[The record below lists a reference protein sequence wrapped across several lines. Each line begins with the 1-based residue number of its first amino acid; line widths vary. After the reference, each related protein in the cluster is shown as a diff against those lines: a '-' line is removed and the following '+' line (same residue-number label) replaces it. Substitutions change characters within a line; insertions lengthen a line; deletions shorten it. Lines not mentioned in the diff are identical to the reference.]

1 VVFSGIVV
9 DVVDIHRQPVG
20 DDEFLEESHHHDEQA
35 ASHPFV
41 IKVVLDEELGQEAG
55 GTLDG
60 ACHQLR
66 EKGHVQGEIPEVP
79 FRLLFAAVDVDGI
92 AQCLEGVE
100 GDAHRQQH
108 FERRQGNPVEVKE
121 ELEIRR
127 EEVEIFESEKHAE
140 IADQAHQQKEC
151 SAAGGLAAA
160 DAEGGR
166 VIEHRGSEQEYQVVG
181 LPASVEVV
189 ARSEQ
194 KYPPEAE
201 GQGKIPHHDNG
212 EEYNEV
218 ERIKEHRGSRLHKSL
233 MTCRETIGERIRPC
247 QRIGDKPDRQIRK
260 SSRKGPYRLHKD
272 KNDLTRRHR
281 EHEDGVLRNRMRQ
294 EASLWIG
301 RWRFIGRRVPGCW
314 KQRTKRCL
322 DALWRPG
329 VCARHG

>member
-1 VVFSGIVV
+1 MVRAVAGIGAQFAEGGQFTVGAVVVRDGDIISIDGTSGQVILGAADPKGAALYTAAGKTATGAMPAWGTNKLLTLTEIV
-9 DVVDIHRQPVG
+9 H
-20 DDEFLEESHHHDEQA
+20 
-35 ASHPFV
+35 
-41 IKVVLDEELGQEAG
+41 VVLYERYEIG
-55 GTLDG
+55 GIQVSTDVALWDSG
-60 ACHQLR
+60 L
-66 EKGHVQGEIPEVP
+66 
-79 FRLLFAAVDVDGI
+79 AAVLTEFPDLGFTQADVDALLASPLTPAAHPGI
-92 AQCLEGVE
+92 APPSALY
-100 GDAHRQQH
+100 A
-108 FERRQGNPVEVKE
+108 
-121 ELEIRR
+121 
-127 EEVEIFESEKHAE
+127 
-140 IADQAHQQKEC
+140 
-151 SAAGGLAAA
+151 AAGGLAAA

-294 EASLWIG
+294 EASLWIA
-301 RWRFIGRRVPGCW
+301 RWRFIVRRVPGCW